1 MARSKRM
8 QGLLELRNFLAE
20 KFSEYE
26 IRSIAQNF
34 EVAQAIPGP
43 SVSIAQLAN
52 ELVTTLDRRGALDA
66 DFFEAL
72 CEERPKLMPQIGA
85 LSESLLGKTERAR
98 KSVKVKTQGGKVPSK
113 RRKIQECLRA
123 FRGVLIDGGYYED
136 WATTVQVWADEWKH
150 WMKENLSPL
159 HYQEW
164 VQAVQSPKG
173 SFFKS
178 QVDTMD
184 EGYTRIESLLAG
196 LSKVYA

>member
-1 MARSKRM
+1 M
-8 QGLLELRNFLAE
+8 
-20 KFSEYE
+20 
-26 IRSIAQNF
+26 
-34 EVAQAIPGP
+34 
-43 SVSIAQLAN
+43 
-52 ELVTTLDRRGALDA
+52 
-66 DFFEAL
+66 
-72 CEERPKLMPQIGA
+72 
-85 LSESLLGKTERAR
+85 
-98 KSVKVKTQGGKVPSK
+98 PSK